1 MMDDMIKGLH
11 HIAIKHL
18 KKTATAHR
26 AVMEGVATHAQK
38 ERVLRETLA
47 KKVKLRETL
56 SRPLGAPDK
65 PLHADRAVMRDD
77 ISRLLAGNL
86 VGRTGG
92 ALHLDEC

>member
-11 HIAIKHL
+11 HVAIKHL
-18 KKTATAHR
+18 RKTATAHK

-56 SRPLGAPDK
+56 SRPLGAPDQ
-65 PLHADRAVMRDD
+65 PLYADRAVLRDD
-77 ISRLLAGNL
+77 VSRLLAGNM
-86 VGRTGG
+86 VGRAGG
-92 ALHLDEC
+92 ALLLD